1 MEKSSAES
9 LTAILIG
16 YERHTMKNKSL
27 AQDYFLRAK
36 VRLKAVN
43 LLLEH
48 DAYADTVRESQE
60 VVELALKALLRFA
73 HIEVPRVHDVGDI
86 LLEQKQSL
94 PPSVSHELEKMA
106 EISRSLRRD
115 RELAFYG
122 SEDLTPSQFYKKKDA
137 KEAFKQAEWV
147 VTTLSKVFQD

>member
-1 MEKSSAES
+1 
-9 LTAILIG
+9 
-16 YERHTMKNKSL
+16 MKNKSL
-27 AQDYFLRAK
+27 GEDYYFRAR

-43 LLLEH
+43 TLLEN
-48 DAYADTVRESQE
+48 DAYADTVRQSQE
-60 VVELALKALLRFA
+60 VVELALKALLRIS

-86 LLEQKQSL
+86 LLEQKNSL
-94 PPSVSHELEKMA
+94 PSSLCADLEKMA

-137 KEAFKQAEWV
+137 KEALKQAEWV
-147 VTTLSKVFQD
+147 VATLSKVFKLEPTKK